1 MTDRTGSHLLPLKNS
16 SALSLRRQCELL
28 LRDDSGQD
36 LIEYALL
43 AALIGLTAASSMR
56 GLSNKISNAFNSIG
70 TNLANDV

>member
-1 MTDRTGSHLLPLKNS
+1 MTKAHLLPIESCSSISLCRRCAHLLK
-16 SALSLRRQCELL
+16 
-28 LRDDSGQD
+28 DDSGQD

-70 TNLANDV
+70 TGLSNSV